1 MRRQLNLHIRPQ
13 RKLIH
18 RHTSP
23 DRLRVLIKEPLIHL
37 IHSREILHVG
47 EEDVNFDRVVNMRA
61 GCLKDRRE
69 VLETLLLWL
78 WLIPI

>member
-1 MRRQLNLHIRPQ
+1 
-13 RKLIH
+13 
-18 RHTSP
+18 
-23 DRLRVLIKEPLIHL
+23 
-37 IHSREILHVG
+37 
-47 EEDVNFDRVVNMRA
+47 MRA